1 MSQKLNPSTIYQ
13 TLQTEHPTVGYW
25 KKEEISMVISKGLA
39 QTCKEKPR
47 NPVEFFAKW
56 LLKYNTV
63 QKAEK

>member
-1 MSQKLNPSTIYQ
+1 
-13 TLQTEHPTVGYW
+13 LQAEHPTVGYW

-39 QTCKEKPR
+39 LTCKEKPR